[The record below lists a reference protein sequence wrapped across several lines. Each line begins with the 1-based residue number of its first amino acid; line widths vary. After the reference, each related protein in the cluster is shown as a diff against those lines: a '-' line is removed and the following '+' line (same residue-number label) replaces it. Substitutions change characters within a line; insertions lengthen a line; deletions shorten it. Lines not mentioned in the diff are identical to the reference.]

1 MSVTTQRS
9 GGERIARPARRFRT
23 RCVDPPFLAAS
34 DADLEQGGNGGHKSR
49 AAIGRC
55 FMSPSRSLQ
64 AAAAWPQ
71 QATPAPADA
80 PGMTNDSDGL
90 YWLLNEDDPAAS
102 QATTPAWEAL
112 ARLGLDTDLI
122 DDAIAIVGELAANA
136 IVAGFPPVE
145 LQLQPSSRE
154 VKLLVVDR
162 GLSRPTWGPAGLESL
177 GGRGLLGGAADSGG
191 NCGTATAAYR
201 SIANLGGKAVWAVIP
216 RRPGRLDDLQP
227 AAAARLLQRWLA
239 RRGLRDVLSRS
250 GGRVSLASVAA
261 GCTLRGRPG
270 RPARRTEG
278 AAPALAPQQS
288 ADTVAAVA

>member
-1 MSVTTQRS
+1 
-9 GGERIARPARRFRT
+9 
-23 RCVDPPFLAAS
+23 
-34 DADLEQGGNGGHKSR
+34 
-49 AAIGRC
+49 
-55 FMSPSRSLQ
+55 
-64 AAAAWPQ
+64 
-71 QATPAPADA
+71 
-80 PGMTNDSDGL
+80 MTNDSDGL
-90 YWLLNEDDPAAS
+90 YWLLNEDEPAAS
-102 QATTPAWEAL
+102 QARTLAWEAL

-136 IVAGFPPVE
+136 IVHGFPPVE

-177 GGRGLLGGAADSGG
+177 GGRGLLVVSAYSGG

-216 RRPGRLDDLQP
+216 RRPGRLDDLEP

-250 GGRVSLASVAA
+250 DGRVSLVSVAT
-261 GCTLRGRPG
+261 GCTIWCLPG
-270 RPARRTEG
+270 RLAWRAEDADRVFAYRELPDLVDQICRRSSAALLTARPDGTRHARKSGVFDVVPDPVAGPGEV
-278 AAPALAPQQS
+278 AV
-288 ADTVAAVA
+288 DVAAADAGPRAWRRP